1 MHPEIINRTPLALSL
16 LYLGAEPDGALHAV
30 ALAQGTW
37 RIGTDGKLGLI
48 ELQHEAPAAGQWY
61 GDPATTSL
69 RLEPQTATAKPSTDV
84 VLLGDAVALGGKP
97 VTQLDLSLS
106 IALATGAVGKRA
118 LVIGDRSLS
127 VGLGGS
133 SISPP
138 QPFDRMPLVY
148 ERAFGGWDRRHEDP
162 ARHRCEARNPVGVG
176 FRDPGLPACD
186 EPRLPNIED
195 PHQRYGGSGDRPA
208 PCGFGFI
215 GANWLPRATWA
226 GTYDA
231 DWDRNR
237 KPLLPLDFDARF
249 HNAAS
254 AGLVMPAPLGGQ
266 EWMQVEGMSE
276 RGPCRW
282 QLPGLPAP
290 WCAFS
295 LRRQDRRTQRTM
307 LDTVIIDMKQRWLT
321 LQWRARWPLPD
332 GPHALRAIELRL
344 PSAA

>member
-138 QPFDRMPLVY
+138 
-148 ERAFGGWDRRHEDP
+148 RAVLTRKL
-162 ARHRCEARNPVGVG
+162 VG
-176 FRDPGLPACD
+176 F
-186 EPRLPNIED
+186 
-195 PHQRYGGSGDRPA
+195 
-208 PCGFGFI
+208 
-215 GANWLPRATWA
+215 
-226 GTYDA
+226 
-231 DWDRNR
+231 
-237 KPLLPLDFDARF
+237 
-249 HNAAS
+249 
-254 AGLVMPAPLGGQ
+254 M
-266 EWMQVEGMSE
+266 
-276 RGPCRW
+276 
-282 QLPGLPAP
+282 
-290 WCAFS
+290 
-295 LRRQDRRTQRTM
+295 
-307 LDTVIIDMKQRWLT
+307 
-321 LQWRARWPLPD
+321 RARSPAVIKPRVRL
-332 GPHALRAIELRL
+332 LRMTWMVTI
-344 PSAA
+344 SAVANSSSLVA